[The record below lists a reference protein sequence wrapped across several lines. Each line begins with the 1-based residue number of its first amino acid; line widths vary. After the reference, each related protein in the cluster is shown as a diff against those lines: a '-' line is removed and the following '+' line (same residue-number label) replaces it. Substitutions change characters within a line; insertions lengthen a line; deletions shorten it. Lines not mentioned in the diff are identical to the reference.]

1 MSLEGRGTQTG
12 PGGLSAGAGTSSW
25 GSPGLCRHQPL
36 SRSLQGLAVSKK
48 VAVSSTIEP
57 CVLLDPHQKALYRD
71 VMQESYYTLMSLEF
85 PFLKAEVISRVEPCR
100 RGSKEREIPAAS
112 GTAGVGTASETEEDN
127 PSKEGPEPAEPQEML
142 PGGFSG
148 AVCQGPAGV
157 RLGGAGRR
165 QGKPA
170 PQEPSPEKLQDITA
184 HQRTPQGQK
193 PYRCQDCGKSFIW
206 GSHLERHRRV
216 HTGERPYA
224 CPECGECFTQSSH
237 LQQHQLGHG
246 GERPYE
252 CCDCGKRFGDSQALA
267 THRQGHLEDKPY
279 RCTQCGKGF
288 DWSSHLERHRR
299 IHTGERPYRCGEC
312 GETFAQSAHLTKHCR
327 THTGER
333 PYACPHCGKGFVE
346 SSDLM
351 RHRRTHTGEKPYSLA
366 MGPPNELLRGHAG
379 PEAWRN
385 EAKATVRAAQQLR
398 GRCWREAVAQWRP
411 PQPPGQPQ
419 ETPYERRT
427 RLQGWRFKLDVT
439 AAGEMLEKPPE
450 GPGITLWKTKMKP
463 PPWVSQLPLPCFRD
477 HCASQSNG
485 LAAHYA
491 SAVRLVVSRL
501 RQALTELNEQ
511 AKCLNLSR
519 QHLDAALAKV
529 RTALLTNRQ
538 SALVRGHRPPAEQ
551 APDQVD
557 TLLRWERKELQ
568 RLKVEL
574 EGHMD
579 MSEAHLKVGPG
590 EGGSQA

>member
-1 MSLEGRGTQTG
+1 
-12 PGGLSAGAGTSSW
+12 
-25 GSPGLCRHQPL
+25 
-36 SRSLQGLAVSKK
+36 
-48 VAVSSTIEP
+48 
-57 CVLLDPHQKALYRD
+57 
-71 VMQESYYTLMSLEF
+71 
-85 PFLKAEVISRVEPCR
+85 
-100 RGSKEREIPAAS
+100 
-112 GTAGVGTASETEEDN
+112 
-127 PSKEGPEPAEPQEML
+127 
-142 PGGFSG
+142 
-148 AVCQGPAGV
+148 
-157 RLGGAGRR
+157 
-165 QGKPA
+165 
-170 PQEPSPEKLQDITA
+170 
-184 HQRTPQGQK
+184 
-193 PYRCQDCGKSFIW
+193 
-206 GSHLERHRRV
+206 
-216 HTGERPYA
+216 
-224 CPECGECFTQSSH
+224 
-237 LQQHQLGHG
+237 
-246 GERPYE
+246 
-252 CCDCGKRFGDSQALA
+252 
-267 THRQGHLEDKPY
+267 
-279 RCTQCGKGF
+279 
-288 DWSSHLERHRR
+288 
-299 IHTGERPYRCGEC
+299 
-312 GETFAQSAHLTKHCR
+312 
-327 THTGER
+327 
-333 PYACPHCGKGFVE
+333 
-346 SSDLM
+346 
-351 RHRRTHTGEKPYSLA
+351 
-366 MGPPNELLRGHAG
+366 MGPPNELLRGQAG

-385 EAKATVRAAQQLR
+385 EAKATMRAAQQLR

-538 SALVRGHRPPAEQ
+538 SALMRGHRPPAEQ

-557 TLLRWERKELQ
+557 ALLRWERKELQ

-579 MSEAHLKVGPG
+579 MSEAHLKALSGCRHTLGALCQERGQVLELLGQPLRMVLLEAERDSWLSLSRPSSPFVMRNPTPEASPVGPYTPECAVAIEEARCLTLRSKEVLATLRAATAQATATRHQAQSALDGSLQRKMDETLALKERLYMALGGMRSTLNRCQRFHG
-590 EGGSQA
+590 ELGITQGMTMGPESSQYLEAREKLNRPLVRVYQHHVGTQLPEAQILTQGSVLLERSLRKAAANVQQMQATQRHLRASIRDKQTGFQADASVQRLRRRRMHPRSSLGEACQLLCSWGAPQPEHENKIPRDF

>member
-1 MSLEGRGTQTG
+1 
-12 PGGLSAGAGTSSW
+12 
-25 GSPGLCRHQPL
+25 
-36 SRSLQGLAVSKK
+36 
-48 VAVSSTIEP
+48 
-57 CVLLDPHQKALYRD
+57 
-71 VMQESYYTLMSLEF
+71 MQESYYTLMSLEF

-312 GETFAQSAHLTKHCR
+312 GETFAQSTHLTKHCR
-327 THTGER
+327 THT
-333 PYACPHCGKGFVE
+333 GKGFVE

-351 RHRRTHTGEKPYSLA
+351 RHRRTHTGEKPY
-366 MGPPNELLRGHAG
+366 
-379 PEAWRN
+379 
-385 EAKATVRAAQQLR
+385 
-398 GRCWREAVAQWRP
+398 RCWQCGKGFSIRPALTKHHREHAVGTPRAVATESL
-411 PQPPGQPQ
+411 PQAVPVPSSGRGEENPAL
-419 ETPYERRT
+419 PLHIT
-427 RLQGWRFKLDVT
+427 RLG
-439 AAGEMLEKPPE
+439 E
-450 GPGITLWKTKMKP
+450 GPWDGPRASRPRLPQDGPTASVPLKTPCWKAHF
-463 PPWVSQLPLPCFRD
+463 QL
-477 HCASQSNG
+477 
-485 LAAHYA
+485 
-491 SAVRLVVSRL
+491 
-501 RQALTELNEQ
+501 
-511 AKCLNLSR
+511 
-519 QHLDAALAKV
+519 
-529 RTALLTNRQ
+529 
-538 SALVRGHRPPAEQ
+538 
-551 APDQVD
+551 
-557 TLLRWERKELQ
+557 
-568 RLKVEL
+568 
-574 EGHMD
+574 
-579 MSEAHLKVGPG
+579 
-590 EGGSQA
+590 